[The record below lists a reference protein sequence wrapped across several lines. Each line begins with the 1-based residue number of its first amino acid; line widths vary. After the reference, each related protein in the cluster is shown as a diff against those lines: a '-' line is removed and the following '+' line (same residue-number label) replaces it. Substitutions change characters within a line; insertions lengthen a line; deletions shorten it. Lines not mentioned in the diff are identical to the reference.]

1 MKPSVHAI
9 IGLLFLVVLLQG
21 VANLWMTA
29 NHDAQLKAQTEVL
42 NGQLKAQTEV
52 HNAQLAAQ
60 AESFNAQLL
69 AQAAESQKK

>member
-1 MKPSVHAI
+1 MKPSIHTV

-29 NHDAQLKAQTEVL
+29 S
-42 NGQLKAQTEV
+42 
-52 HNAQLAAQ
+52 HNAQLVAQ

>member
-1 MKPSVHAI
+1 MKLSIHTL

-21 VANLWMTA
+21 VANFWMTA
-29 NHDAQLKAQTEVL
+29 NHNAQLKPQTEVF

-52 HNAQLAAQ
+52 HNAQLVAQ
-60 AESFNAQLL
+60 AESFNVQLL